1 MRATRDAVDTARSAV
16 SGDVPTA
23 VARRRVGAIEH
34 EGDRRRAELIA
45 ILSGTFASPID
56 REDLFRTSRSVD
68 DVLDNLRDFVREHDL
83 FELGPQPLLLD
94 VLDAV
99 ADGVEELYIAAS
111 AISEDPRRMRAAS
124 LAARKN
130 HIRVRYQLAMVDL
143 LSGDVTAEMLRC
155 RELLRRLDIIG
166 LRLGEAADALA
177 DGAVK
182 RSH

>member
-1 MRATRDAVDTARSAV
+1 MARS
-16 SGDVPTA
+16 
-23 VARRRVGAIEH
+23 RVGAIEH

-45 ILSGTFASPID
+45 TLAGTFASPID
-56 REDLFRTSRSVD
+56 REDLFRTSRSID

-99 ADGVEELYIAAS
+99 ADGVDELYSAAS
-111 AISEDPRRMRAAS
+111 TISEDPRRMRAAS
-124 LAARKN
+124 LAARKSD
-130 HIRVRYQLAMVDL
+130 IRVRYQLAMADL
-143 LSGDVTAEMLRC
+143 LSGDVTAQMLRC
-155 RELLRRLDIIG
+155 RELLRRLDVIG

-182 RSH
+182 RNH